1 MRTPF
6 LEVFMPAYQP
16 TEYRRLRQAFTQL
29 MLRPTKIVAAFLSDR
44 PVVNTRSGILKGPF
58 PLPAGGQKN
67 GWWSNGRD
75 LLYKG
80 NLIAT
85 RLVYCNEIHVHP
97 YLTDMFRSCPLLAG
111 VEVVAFPTTRDAIDI
126 GPEISLPQYPTMPF
140 SVAQTD

>member
-1 MRTPF
+1 MS
-6 LEVFMPAYQP
+6 AYQP

-29 MLRPTKIVAAFLSDR
+29 MLRPPKVVAAYLSDR
-44 PVVNTRSGILKGPF
+44 PVVNTRSGLQRGPF

-75 LLYKG
+75 LRYKG

-97 YLTDMFRSCPLLAG
+97 HLTDMFRACQLLDG
-111 VEVVAFPTTRDAIDI
+111 VEVVSFSRTPNVIDI
-126 GPEISLPQYPTMPF
+126 GPDISLPAYPMMPF
-140 SVAQTD
+140 SVAQSD

>member
-1 MRTPF
+1 MSYPPPYT
-6 LEVFMPAYQP
+6 
-16 TEYRRLRQAFTQL
+16 TRRLRQAFTQL
-29 MLRPTKIVAAFLSDR
+29 MLRPPKIVEAFLSDR
-44 PVVNTRSGILKGPF
+44 PSVNTRSGLHLGPF

-97 YLTDMFRSCPLLAG
+97 QLTDMFRACPLLEG
-111 VEVVAFPTTRDAIDI
+111 VEVVSFPETRDVIDI
-126 GPEISLPQYPTMPF
+126 GPDISLPQYPKMTFPT
-140 SVAQTD
+140 VQTD